1 MEYLKQFQ
9 IHLSNNNLPQV
20 VNLWQEYCLSEEI
33 DSEEFKQILT
43 EIKESHLAESFGC
56 YADQGLLLWEQM
68 DPDENKDAIF
78 KLIFD
83 IQTSNAPHLA
93 ELALNYILEKYKT
106 DPLLTQK
113 IKLVG
118 LREKTSFK
126 NAISNFELLTH
137 MKVGNFFIHT
147 GGWGV
152 GEVIEISMIREQ
164 ISLEFDYVAGHKE
177 LSFVNAFKTLIPI
190 TKDHFLARRFGDP
203 EAFEAFAKENPVE
216 TIHLL
221 LKNLGPKTASE
232 IKDELEVLVIPE
244 KDWQRWW
251 QTTRTRLKKD
261 TFIEAPKS
269 IRDTFKLRKT
279 EITHEERLAKA
290 LGTSPDANTLIEMIY
305 TFMRDFPQALKN
317 PEFAQT
323 LKDQLSEVLFHK
335 EISASQEI
343 QILFIL
349 QDLGHEKA
357 KNVPE
362 IISKMNNIEDIVN
375 EIHVLAYKKRMLME
389 VKKNRDDWPTHFS
402 NLILLVDQ
410 NPLRDYL
417 LDTLLSNTQQGLV
430 EEKINEILDTPNI
443 SPQAFLWYFQKIM
456 NNEKYPLSDQNGK
469 DRFFE
474 SFFILLHMIEMK
486 PNYRD
491 MVKKIAD
498 HTIEG
503 FKKFR
508 GMIRMRK
515 LLKPFLPVNLYK
527 LLDTSGLMEGINDMI
542 RQREEGH
549 DPILFDAPIVIVVYY
564 PNMGPLSP
572 IDSTIAF
579 TYGMLAAHSLGLGT
593 CWIGFAIQSLF
604 KSKRMRKLLGVP
616 MDMIVTGV
624 MTLGHPVPVYH
635 RVPPRNPV
643 KVRWLDNG
651 NI

>member
-232 IKDELEVLVIPE
+232 IKDEKNNGQPANVKSAKYV
-244 KDWQRWW
+244 
-251 QTTRTRLKKD
+251 TNKK
-261 TFIEAPKS
+261 
-269 IRDTFKLRKT
+269 
-279 EITHEERLAKA
+279 
-290 LGTSPDANTLIEMIY
+290 
-305 TFMRDFPQALKN
+305 
-317 PEFAQT
+317 
-323 LKDQLSEVLFHK
+323 SE
-335 EISASQEI
+335 
-343 QILFIL
+343 
-349 QDLGHEKA
+349 
-357 KNVPE
+357 N
-362 IISKMNNIEDIVN
+362 
-375 EIHVLAYKKRMLME
+375 KK
-389 VKKNRDDWPTHFS
+389 
-402 NLILLVDQ
+402 
-410 NPLRDYL
+410 
-417 LDTLLSNTQQGLV
+417 
-430 EEKINEILDTPNI
+430 
-443 SPQAFLWYFQKIM
+443 
-456 NNEKYPLSDQNGK
+456 
-469 DRFFE
+469 
-474 SFFILLHMIEMK
+474 
-486 PNYRD
+486 
-491 MVKKIAD
+491 
-498 HTIEG
+498 
-503 FKKFR
+503 
-508 GMIRMRK
+508 
-515 LLKPFLPVNLYK
+515 
-527 LLDTSGLMEGINDMI
+527 
-542 RQREEGH
+542 
-549 DPILFDAPIVIVVYY
+549 
-564 PNMGPLSP
+564 
-572 IDSTIAF
+572 
-579 TYGMLAAHSLGLGT
+579 
-593 CWIGFAIQSLF
+593 
-604 KSKRMRKLLGVP
+604 
-616 MDMIVTGV
+616 
-624 MTLGHPVPVYH
+624 
-635 RVPPRNPV
+635 
-643 KVRWLDNG
+643 
-651 NI
+651 